1 MITPVILFTILVVPF
16 WLATAYYRDMERS
29 RFAGV
34 IGLSLMF
41 VVAGCGHF
49 FMTGKMKELI
59 PPFIPYSGLIII
71 LTGIVELIVAAGLLL
86 GSYRKEFGWIAI
98 FLFVIF
104 LPFNIYGA
112 FHSIGPGGHEWGLNY
127 LFLRVP
133 LQMLFIVWTW
143 WFCITDRKYKE
154 VDPHIDTC

>member
-1 MITPVILFTILVVPF
+1 MITPVILFTILIVPF

-41 VVAGCGHF
+41 IVAASGHF
-49 FMTGKMKELI
+49 LMTAKMKELI
-59 PPFIPYSGLIII
+59 PPFIPYPGLIII
-71 LTGIVELIVAAGLLL
+71 LTGIVELIVAAGLLSD
-86 GSYRKEFGWIAI
+86 SYRKEFGFIAI
-98 FLFVIF
+98 FLFIIF

-112 FHSIGPGGHEWGLNY
+112 FHSIGPGGHEWGLGY